1 VLVVDS
7 LDRVQA
13 RDVALGM
20 QSSTLVEIKNGLSE
34 GDKVITG
41 GQSNYQPGEV
51 VRPRLEDLPTAD
63 VSQEQSGGDK

>member
-1 VLVVDS
+1 
-7 LDRVQA
+7 
-13 RDVALGM
+13 M
-20 QSSTLVEIKNGLSE
+20 LVEVKSGLNE